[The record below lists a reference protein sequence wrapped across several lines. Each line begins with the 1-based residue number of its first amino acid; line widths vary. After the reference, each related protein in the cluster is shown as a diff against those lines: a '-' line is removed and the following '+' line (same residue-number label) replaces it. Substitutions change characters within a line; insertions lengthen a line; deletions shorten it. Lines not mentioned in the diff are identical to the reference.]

1 MNKAEANINFRTVV
15 LSLVVFLATVALGII
30 DFLTGPD
37 LSLSLFY
44 LVAILAA
51 TWLVGRWAGI
61 SASVAAAMTWFA
73 ANILFGH
80 SRIGL
85 LGHPQ
90 IESPV
95 AYWNV
100 FAELTI
106 FLIATFLLSA
116 FKDMLDREKSLAR
129 TDYNTGIPNGRYFIE
144 LTKMEVMRA
153 ERYGEPLTIAM
164 MDVDNFK
171 AINDQHGH
179 DVGDRFLRSVAHAL
193 QGSIREV
200 DFAGRMGGDE
210 FAVLLPNTA
219 EKGARVVFEKI
230 RNDLKEI
237 ADKNNWPVTYSIGV
251 ATYIDIKGG
260 ADDLIKQADVLLYKA
275 KKAGKNTTK
284 YKVIKEK
291 D

>member
-1 MNKAEANINFRTVV
+1 MKKKEANINFRTVV
-15 LSLVVFLATVALGII
+15 LSLVGFLATVALGIV

-44 LVAILAA
+44 FVAILSA

-80 SRIGL
+80 SIIGSF
-85 LGHPQ
+85 GHPQ

-95 AYWNV
+95 TYWNV

-106 FLIATFLLSA
+106 FLIATFVLSA
-116 FKDMLDREKSLAR
+116 LKDTLAREKSLAR

-144 LTKMEVMRA
+144 LTKMEVRRT

-164 MDVDNFK
+164 IDVDNFK
-171 AINDQHGH
+171 AINDEHGH
-179 DVGDRFLRSVAHAL
+179 DVGDRFLRSVANTL
-193 QGSIREV
+193 KGSIREV

-210 FAVLLPNTA
+210 IAVLLPNTA
-219 EKGARVVFEKI
+219 EKGARAVFEKI
-230 RNDLKEI
+230 RKALKEI
-237 ADKNNWPVTYSIGV
+237 AEKNDWPVTYSIGV
-251 ATYIDIKGG
+251 ATYIDIKGR
-260 ADDLIKQADVLLYKA
+260 ADDIIKQADVLLYEA
-275 KKAGKNTTK
+275 KSAGKNTTK
-284 YKVIKEK
+284 YKVIKET